1 MAAEARRLA
10 LIAVAT
16 LGLVGGG
23 IFWLMRPAPVKQDA
37 KITAE
42 AKAYVKFLALGDVG
56 MTSAEAF
63 NGAKLVEIKG
73 TIGNQGTRSLK
84 QVEITCVFYDPYH
97 QIVLRNRQ
105 AIVRAATGGLKPGET
120 KPFRLAFDDLAE
132 SWNQALPQVIIAS
145 IDFE

>member
-1 MAAEARRLA
+1 MATEARRLA
-10 LIAVAT
+10 LIAVAA
-16 LGLVGGG
+16 LCSVGGG
-23 IFWLMRPAPVKQDA
+23 IFLLTRPVPVKQDA

-84 QVEITCVFYDPYH
+84 QVEITCVFYDPYN

>member
-1 MAAEARRLA
+1 MATEARRLA
-10 LIAVAT
+10 LIAVAA
-16 LGLVGGG
+16 LCSVGGG
-23 IFWLMRPAPVKQDA
+23 IFLLTRPVPVKQDA